1 MSERSNSRPRREG
14 VKYSTLIKKHV
25 SGNPRLNLTENKRKN
40 SVKATNDPDVFI
52 LSKANDKG
60 KNKEVQQEANL
71 EAENNKLKDQQMT
84 IDAENNSEDTR
95 LIQETDSTED
105 DTSGPRK
112 NNQQKKLFEHE
123 ENIDDKDEIE
133 SVTSFTSETSNN
145 SKWCKQPTYMH
156 HAQIFKRNPLKEN
169 MHGVKLWDI
178 PLGMRYKELETE
190 LGNLYGPI
198 EHMNLRVNN
207 MWQSAIVIFK
217 TVEDAKKLLEN
228 WSIIIGDD
236 SLRVTPID
244 QTFDNLKSR
253 GIYAAR
259 VINLPVGIT
268 ARELIPH
275 IAHLGAKTCYFSR
288 TRNYRRRGEAIIS
301 FASEEEKN
309 NALKAVWEKGN
320 FDVKIID
327 IETKTCHR
335 CHSNEHLVASCPRT
349 IRDNE
354 FRQKNN
360 ERLSKFG
367 GIYKKHNPKYFAA
380 INKQVG
386 NKTYADVTKGN
397 KQTPEFNRNMTM
409 DRKLNRIEQLLTDL
423 TERLDR
429 LEEF

>member
-1 MSERSNSRPRREG
+1 
-14 VKYSTLIKKHV
+14 
-25 SGNPRLNLTENKRKN
+25 
-40 SVKATNDPDVFI
+40 
-52 LSKANDKG
+52 
-60 KNKEVQQEANL
+60 
-71 EAENNKLKDQQMT
+71 
-84 IDAENNSEDTR
+84 
-95 LIQETDSTED
+95 
-105 DTSGPRK
+105 
-112 NNQQKKLFEHE
+112 
-123 ENIDDKDEIE
+123 
-133 SVTSFTSETSNN
+133 
-145 SKWCKQPTYMH
+145 
-156 HAQIFKRNPLKEN
+156 
-169 MHGVKLWDI
+169 LWDI

-190 LGNLYGPI
+190 LVNLYGPI
-198 EHMNLRVNN
+198 ERMNLRVNN

-217 TVEDAKKLLEN
+217 TVEDAKKLLEK

-268 ARELIPH
+268 ARELTSH

-367 GIYKKHNPKYFAA
+367 GIYKKHNPKYFAT

-397 KQTPEFNRNMTM
+397 KQTTELTRNSTM
-409 DRKLNRIEQLLTDL
+409 DGKLDRIEQLLTDL
-423 TERLDR
+423 TDRLDR
-429 LEEF
+429 LEEFVWNSNIYADDEMELEDEETIGNEQELNTNESDNTSMAKIVDVMQQMISRMDSIENKVYQNSPAKKPYSTEEDTQGKTQ